1 MRKNYLMKSISIIL
15 MLLAMMFSCQPV
27 SEDIDSGNSNS
38 NNTNQG
44 GNNDGDN
51 TGGGNENTGGNT
63 EKPQALTLQQIINNT
78 NAGEE
83 IDLSKYKD
91 VTDYSATVNKTLTI
105 KNGSLSNAKL
115 IVTAENVKLEKLE
128 KVSVSTS
135 SRLTINNSK
144 LSDLLIGANSEMS
157 RSGTLSTEMSLAMA
171 SITGCEIEN
180 VELIG
185 FNSQLNIT
193 DVKTKINDIVTS
205 TKAKIILEAGSYEGM
220 KDPTVTDDGELTRID
235 MTKEKELSVL
245 SIYSNPKKAEYQ
257 IGEELDV
264 TGLVVMGTY
273 TASIEV
279 FKSGGW
285 KGEAVDSVTKWEDE
299 KDYTVTCGD
308 FSTAGVKIVTITSN
322 IDTKVKCN
330 FYVYVKDA
338 QNTEIKEPE
347 ITDITPKS
355 LGTPKTL
362 YRVGEKLDLSWIQ
375 VVGTYNDLEINLAYT
390 SEPANGTTL
399 TTVGE
404 TTVTLYYNDE
414 KIAEFPIIVEN
425 SFTVKFYDGI
435 DNSKPLYTQKVTA
448 GDGLKLPSSPE
459 REDCIFVGW
468 YYGETKIEAG
478 YVITGDLNLTAKWDK
493 LTTIEV
499 ATDEVASTIANLSAG
514 IYKLVAM
521 GEMIP
526 DMLTSIAESMKNNA
540 SAEITLDLSGTTG
553 LTEIPQGTFA
563 SCMNLTGIVIPNS
576 VTKICWVSFGMCGLT
591 SVVIPDSVTT
601 IEVGVFQNCT
611 SLTNVTIGKGVT
623 EIRDGAF
630 SFTSAIFEVAE
641 ENEKFSTSED
651 GKILYNKD
659 KTVLLAYP
667 TATGD
672 ITIPNGVTSIGNAAF
687 AACHRLTNVTI
698 PDSVTSI
705 GNSAFSGCVSMA
717 SIVIPNKVTEIKNA
731 TFQDCRKLTTITIP
745 DSVTTIG
752 DGVFRECTALIDVTI
767 PKNVTKIGDY
777 AFAACESLE
786 RITFADT
793 TTWYYT
799 GNEDYTGGKK
809 IDVTNPRQ
817 NATYLAEDYYHEYWY
832 KTDGGSTLTAD
843 IMGKGI
849 YTYTLNID
857 EISGDWGGTPE
868 SPTFSMLLLTD
879 EQARMGSFFG
889 ISEENPGYQFYTYGN
904 MKIADTSVAGNYSVY
919 GDSTINEETQN
930 YSGISATVSDSTI
943 TVTVDLSKIVK
954 TQLKPFWSE
963 KFDAEAITENEYIDF
978 SDYKPYVI
986 ALGQDDFDAVNFVMN
1001 EWNADIMK
1009 MTLKSTSSTED
1020 VLGTGIYSYKLNI
1033 KDIFDKWGGST
1044 GSPTFSVVLL
1054 TDEQLEACKEAQDFY
1069 QATVAK
1075 PEYQI
1080 SWYDH
1085 MKIADTSQTGD
1096 YVVYGKTPVDDEYQ
1110 YYDGVA
1116 ATVTDTIF
1124 ELFIDMS
1131 KIDKTQLWARY
1142 NDFASPTQRH
1152 ITESDFVDLTDY
1164 KPYVIALGQEQ
1175 FDSDNYVFTAWSADV
1190 MKMTLVT
1197 SFPTDPVKAAP
1208 KVLTYYDLKYIA
1220 GNATMDETT
1229 GWKHVLMDDNS
1240 YTFVSLGGDA
1250 FKFTSGTWDFQIGG
1264 AQITALN
1271 TEFELYD
1278 GNTYG
1283 NITFSDGVLTPGNEY
1298 TISLIVRGDNVAY
1311 VKVTEVLPEGIGY
1324 IAYSDGTI
1332 SAEYDSAKTAVGVV
1346 IEVTD
1351 GVATKIVSLT
1361 ETTAEWSIEE
1371 VDTNATSE
1379 IDGMANLRAIQSIDG
1394 WENKYP
1400 AFKWCDDYTDASDN
1414 SNWYLPAKD
1423 ELNQLYN
1430 VRYYVNAAIGKI
1442 TAGGGNATVLDISD
1456 NGYYWSSSEY
1466 DNQRA
1471 RWQRFSDGYQNYYGY
1486 KSDTNFERAI
1496 RAF

>member
-1 MRKNYLMKSISIIL
+1 MRRNYFMKSISIIL

-27 SEDIDSGNSNS
+27 SEDVDSGNSNS
-38 NNTNQG
+38 NNTSQG
-44 GNNDGDN
+44 GNTGGDN
-51 TGGGNENTGGNT
+51 TGNQNGGNTGGGGNN
-63 EKPQALTLQQIINNT
+63 EEDKPVNPQTLTLQQIINDT

-91 VTDYSATVNKTLTI
+91 VTNYTATVNKALTI
-105 KNGSLSNAKL
+105 KNGSLNNAKL

-144 LSDLLIGANSEMS
+144 LSDLLIGASGETS

-193 DVKTKINDIVTS
+193 DVKTKINDIITS

-285 KGEAVDSVTKWEDE
+285 KGEAVDSVTKWENE
-299 KDYTVTCGD
+299 KDYTVTCED
-308 FSTAGVKIVTITSN
+308 FGTAGVKIVTITSN
-322 IDTKVKCN
+322 VDTKVKCN

-347 ITDITPKS
+347 ITEIELRELVT
-355 LGTPKTL
+355 TPKTL
-362 YRVGEKLDLSWIQ
+362 YKVGEKLDLSCYQ
-375 VVGTYNDLEINLAYT
+375 VVGTYNGFEINLPYR

-404 TTVTLYYNDE
+404 TTVTLYYNGE
-414 KIAEFPIIVEN
+414 KVAEFLITVEN
-425 SFTVKFYDGI
+425 AFLVEFYDGI

-448 GDGLKLPSSPE
+448 GNSLKLPSLPE
-459 REDCIFVGW
+459 RENFTFVGW
-468 YYGETKIEAG
+468 YDGETKFESG
-478 YVITGDLNLTAKWDK
+478 YPVTGNLELIAKWYEVTVTEMAAGDAAK
-493 LTTIEV
+493 EISELSEGAYTIKV
-499 ATDEVASTIANLSAG
+499 T
-514 IYKLVAM
+514 
-521 GEMIP
+521 GEMTP
-526 DMLTSIAESMKNNA
+526 DILASIAESMKNNT
-540 SAEITLDLSGTTG
+540 SAEIALDLSGTTG
-553 LTEIPQGTFA
+553 LTEIPDQVF
-563 SCMNLTGIVIPNS
+563 SMCSNLTSIIIPDGVITIGNITFYFCS
-576 VTKICWVSFGMCGLT
+576 NLT
-591 SVVIPDSVTT
+591 SVTIPESVTT
-601 IEVGVFQNCT
+601 VGYSAFDYCSNLT
-611 SLTNVTIGKGVT
+611 SVITIGKNLTFIGN
-623 EIRDGAF
+623 APF
-630 SFTSAIFEVAE
+630 SGTKVIFDVD
-641 ENEKFSTSED
+641 ENNANYSSSED

-659 KTVLLAYP
+659 KTMLIVYP
-667 TATGD
+667 SATGD
-672 ITIPNGVTSIGNAAF
+672 IAIPNGVTSIGNSAF
-687 AACHRLTNVTI
+687 GGCSGLTSVTI

-705 GNSAFSGCVSMA
+705 GGFAFNGCS
-717 SIVIPNKVTEIKNA
+717 SLTSFTIPDNVTKIGQA
-731 TFQDCRKLTTITIP
+731 TFQDCGFT
-745 DSVTTIG
+745 SV
-752 DGVFRECTALIDVTI
+752 
-767 PKNVTKIGDY
+767 
-777 AFAACESLE
+777 
-786 RITFADT
+786 TFADT

-799 GNEDYTGGKK
+799 DNDDYTGGTK
-809 IDVTNPRQ
+809 IDVTDSEQ
-817 NATYLAEDYYHEYWY
+817 NAYNLSIDKHLCYSYWY

-868 SPTFSMLLLTD
+868 SPTFSMFLLTD
-879 EQARMGSFFG
+879 EQAGMGSFFG

-1009 MTLKSTSSTED
+1009 MTVKSTSSTED
-1020 VLGTGIYSYKLNI
+1020 VPGTGIYSYKLNI
-1033 KDIFDKWGGST
+1033 KDISGDWGGST

-1054 TDEQLEACKEAQDFY
+1054 TDEQLEACKEAQNFY
-1069 QATVAK
+1069 QATSDK

-1080 SWYDH
+1080 SGYGN
-1085 MKIADTSQTGD
+1085 MKIADTSRAGD
-1096 YVVYGKTPVDDEYQ
+1096 YAIYGANTVDDVIL
-1110 YYDGVA
+1110 YYAGVA
-1116 ATVTDTIF
+1116 TTVTENTF
-1124 ELFIDMS
+1124 ELFVDMS
-1131 KIDKTQLWARY
+1131 KITKTQLHANWKSNSQKLVTE
-1142 NDFASPTQRH
+1142 ND
-1152 ITESDFVDLTDY
+1152 IVDLTGY
-1164 KPYVIALGQEQ
+1164 KPYVIALGKETV
-1175 FDSDNYVFTAWSADV
+1175 DSDNYVFTAWNANV
-1190 MKMTLVT
+1190 MKMESTD
-1197 SFPTDPVKAAP
+1197 SFPTDPEEVVP
-1208 KVLTYYDLKYIA
+1208 IIPTCYELTHIA
-1220 GNATMDETT
+1220 GNSTMDEADV
-1229 GWKHVLMDDNS
+1229 WKHVALDSNLS
-1240 YTFVSLGGDA
+1240 YDFTYTYYGEDKFGEDVYDE
-1250 FKFTSGTWDFQIGG
+1250 FKFTNGSWDFQVGG
-1264 AQITALN
+1264 AVITALN
-1271 TEFELYD
+1271 QEFRLYD
-1278 GNTYG
+1278 EGN
-1283 NITFSDGVLTPGNEY
+1283 NVARITFADDVLIVGNEY
-1298 TISLIVRGDNVAY
+1298 KITLIVNGEHVAY
-1311 VKVTEVLPEGIGY
+1311 VKVTEVLPPEIGY

-1346 IEVTD
+1346 IEATN
-1351 GVATKIVSLT
+1351 GTATKIVSLT
-1361 ETTAEWSIEE
+1361 ETTAKWSIEK

-1379 IDGMANLRAIQSIDG
+1379 TDGMANLTVIQSIDG
-1394 WENKYP
+1394 WEEKYP
-1400 AFKWCDDYTDASDN
+1400 AFKWCDDYADESGN
-1414 SNWYLPAKD
+1414 SEWYLPAKD
-1423 ELNQLYN
+1423 ELNQLYE
-1430 VRYYVNAAIGKI
+1430 VKDCVNAAMEKI
-1442 TAGGGNATVLDISD
+1442 TAGGGNATLLDISD
-1456 NGYYWSSSEY
+1456 NYYWSSSLF
-1466 DNQRA
+1466 DNDWACLQS
-1471 RWQRFSDGYQNYYGY
+1471 FSSGDQYNED
-1486 KSDTNFERAI
+1486 KSKTSSVRAI